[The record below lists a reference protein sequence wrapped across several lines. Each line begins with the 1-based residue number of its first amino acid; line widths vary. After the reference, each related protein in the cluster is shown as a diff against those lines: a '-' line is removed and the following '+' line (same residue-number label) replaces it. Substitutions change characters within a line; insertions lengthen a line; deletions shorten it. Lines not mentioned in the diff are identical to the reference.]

1 MTIQSYLVYPQL
13 GHIQQVLQTLQR
25 IHGCQAFPAANRNVL
40 VLVTET
46 NDRGEQTALEQR
58 MEQLPGVECLALV
71 SAWSE

>member
-1 MTIQSYLVYPQL
+1 MTIQSYLVYPQPGQL
-13 GHIQQVLQTLQR
+13 QQVLQTLHR
-25 IHGCQAFPAANRNVL
+25 IQGCQAVPAANRNVL

-46 NDRGEQTALEQR
+46 SDRAEQTALEHR